1 MHLQEKLGSEHWWMS
16 QISLS
21 FTTQVPA
28 FWKQSTISVLHSGC
42 QPGAGS
48 AVAPSAVHALW
59 RSLSLPLSATWKP
72 VASLIESLDSHRGTF
87 LSSPAVPPI
96 HGGPAL
102 HLGKAPSASE
112 RFLLILLPW
121 PWPSAGIAHL
131 RKVLHS
137 RACLHACTQRRPK
150 GKRGGCNVLCGWGS
164 SGFQRSLQP
173 TSSQ

>member
-1 MHLQEKLGSEHWWMS
+1 MHLQEKLGSEHWWTS

-21 FTTQVPA
+21 FTTQALA
-28 FWKQSTISVLHSGC
+28 FWKLR
-42 QPGAGS
+42 
-48 AVAPSAVHALW
+48 APSLFYTLAVSRELALLW
-59 RSLSLPLSATWKP
+59 HPLLSMPYGDLSLPLAATWKP

-87 LSSPAVPPI
+87 LSSPAVPPVR
-96 HGGPAL
+96 GGPAL

-137 RACLHACTQRRPK
+137 RACLHACTQQRPK